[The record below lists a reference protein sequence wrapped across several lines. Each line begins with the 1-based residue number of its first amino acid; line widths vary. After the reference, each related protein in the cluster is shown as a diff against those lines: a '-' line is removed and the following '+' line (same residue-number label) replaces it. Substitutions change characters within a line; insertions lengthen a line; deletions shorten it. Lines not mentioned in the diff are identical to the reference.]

1 MGSGL
6 ITAACYWQGV
16 PLLMV
21 EVVRAGIDNPV
32 LPNWPA
38 YLELMVSLLGDTMA
52 QTPGTGWRALKV
64 MVLGFVMI
72 LVSLAYLDL
81 ELEDFKGTF
90 ATSGFTVVFATV
102 FGFRNCH

>member
-1 MGSGL
+1 M
-6 ITAACYWQGV
+6 
-16 PLLMV
+16 LMV

-81 ELEDFKGTF
+81 ELKDFKGTF

-102 FGFRNCH
+102 FGFRKGHQMIF